1 VKIDIDYNKTPDPSV
16 NSSRSRAIERLL
28 GPTGPQRWRVTQSL
42 LALGAYAV
50 LAVVLCWQWRVELIS
65 SSKAFPLAAAAL
77 GCGLVF
83 VALIRSRL
91 NLVLHRRFGCEPS
104 LTLAQSITGL
114 FGAVWVYLVT
124 GPTRG
129 AALGLMVLVV
139 VFAMFRLGPREA
151 LGLAAAALLLLGAAS
166 RWLTLTDPFH
176 FPADVEALNLAYTTV
191 VLAGVALLAMRVTQ
205 LREQHQQQRIALQQ
219 ALTRI
224 SELATRDELTG
235 LPNRRALLDQLATET
250 ARHARKKLPLA
261 IALIDLDHFKRI
273 NDAHGHAGGDQVL
286 RGFANRVESELRGG
300 DVLARWG
307 GEEFLL
313 MLPDTSIE
321 AAQQCLQRLR
331 DRLRASP
338 FDEVAPGL
346 QLTFSAGVT
355 GCMGQGDIDSAIE
368 RADQAMYRAKDA
380 GRDRTEAS

>member
-1 VKIDIDYNKTPDPSV
+1 MKIGPDIPRRIDHSV
-16 NSSRSRAIERLL
+16 NRSITPVADWLL
-28 GPTGPQRWRVTQSL
+28 GPAGPQRWRVAQSL

-50 LAVVLCWQWRVELIS
+50 LALVLAWQWRLDLIS
-65 SSKAFPLAAAAL
+65 TRAALPLALAAL
-77 GCGLVF
+77 GCGLGF
-83 VALIRSRL
+83 VAVMRSGL
-91 NLVLHRRFGCEPS
+91 NLVLHRRFGIEPS
-104 LTLAQSITGL
+104 LTLAQSVAGL

-205 LREQHQQQRIALQQ
+205 LREQHQQQRTELQQ
-219 ALTRI
+219 ALSRI

-235 LPNRRALLDQLATET
+235 LPNRRAILDQLATET
-250 ARHARKKLPLA
+250 ARQARKKLPLA

-286 RGFANRVESELRGG
+286 RGFAHRVESELRGG
-300 DVLARWG
+300 DVMARWG

-355 GCMGQGDIDSAIE
+355 GCLGQGDIDSAIE
-368 RADQAMYRAKDA
+368 RADQAMYRAKEA

>member
-1 VKIDIDYNKTPDPSV
+1 M
-16 NSSRSRAIERLL
+16 NSSITPVADWLL
-28 GPTGPQRWRVTQSL
+28 GPAGPQRWRVTQSL

-50 LAVVLCWQWRVELIS
+50 LVLVLAWQWRLDLIRTR
-65 SSKAFPLAAAAL
+65 AALPLALAVL
-77 GCGLVF
+77 GCGLGF
-83 VALIRSRL
+83 VAVMRSGL
-91 NLVLHRRFGCEPS
+91 NLALHRRFGWEPS
-104 LTLAQSITGL
+104 LTLAQSIAGL
-114 FGAVWVYLVT
+114 LGAVWVYMVA

-129 AALGLMVLVV
+129 AAMGMPVLVV

-151 LGLAAAALLLLGAAS
+151 LGLAAGALLLLGAAS
-166 RWLTLTDPFH
+166 RWLTLTDSFH
-176 FPADVEALNLAYTTV
+176 FPADVESVHLAYTTA
-191 VLAGVALLAMRVTQ
+191 VLAGVVLLAMRVSQ
-205 LREQHQQQRIALQQ
+205 LREQHHRQRAELQQ

-235 LPNRRALLDQLATET
+235 LPNRRAILDQLATET

-286 RGFANRVESELRGG
+286 RGFAHRVESELRGG
-300 DVLARWG
+300 DVMARWG

-321 AAQQCLQRLR
+321 AAQQCLGRLR
-331 DRLRASP
+331 DRLRSTP

-346 QLTFSAGVT
+346 LLTFSAGVT
-355 GCMGQGDIDSAIE
+355 GCLGQGDIDSAIE
-368 RADQAMYRAKDA
+368 RADQAMYRAKEA
-380 GRDRTEAS
+380 GRDRTESS

>member
-1 VKIDIDYNKTPDPSV
+1 M
-16 NSSRSRAIERLL
+16 NSSIPPVADWLL
-28 GPTGPQRWRVTQSL
+28 GPAGPQRWRVTQSL

-50 LAVVLCWQWRVELIS
+50 LALVLAWQWRLDLIS
-65 SSKAFPLAAAAL
+65 TRAALPLALAAL
-77 GCGLVF
+77 GCGLGF
-83 VALIRSRL
+83 VAVMRSGL
-91 NLVLHRRFGCEPS
+91 NLVLHRRFGIEPS
-104 LTLAQSITGL
+104 LTLAQSVTGL

-176 FPADVEALNLAYTTV
+176 FPAEVEALNLAYTTV

-205 LREQHQQQRIALQQ
+205 LREQHQQQRTELQQ

-235 LPNRRALLDQLATET
+235 LPNRRAILDQLATET
-250 ARHARKKLPLA
+250 ARQVRKKLPLA

-286 RGFANRVESELRGG
+286 RGFAHRVESELRGG
-300 DVLARWG
+300 DVMARWG

-321 AAQQCLQRLR
+321 AAQLCLQRLR

-338 FDEVAPGL
+338 FNEVAPGL

-355 GCMGQGDIDSAIE
+355 GCLGQGDIDSAIE
-368 RADQAMYRAKDA
+368 RADQAMYRAKEA
-380 GRDRTEAS
+380 GRDRTEAC

>member
-1 VKIDIDYNKTPDPSV
+1 MKIGPDIPRRIDHSV
-16 NSSRSRAIERLL
+16 NRSITPVADWLL
-28 GPTGPQRWRVTQSL
+28 GPAGPQRWRVAQSQ

-50 LAVVLCWQWRVELIS
+50 LALVLAWQWRLDLIS
-65 SSKAFPLAAAAL
+65 TRAALPLALAAL
-77 GCGLVF
+77 GCGLGF
-83 VALIRSRL
+83 VAVMRSGL
-91 NLVLHRRFGCEPS
+91 NLVLHRRFGIEPS
-104 LTLAQSITGL
+104 LTLAQSVAGL

-205 LREQHQQQRIALQQ
+205 LREQHQQQRTELQQ
-219 ALTRI
+219 ALSRI

-235 LPNRRALLDQLATET
+235 LPNRRAILDQLATET
-250 ARHARKKLPLA
+250 ARQARKKLPLA

-286 RGFANRVESELRGG
+286 RGFAHRVESELRGG
-300 DVLARWG
+300 DVMARWG

-355 GCMGQGDIDSAIE
+355 GCLGQGDIDSAIE
-368 RADQAMYRAKDA
+368 RADQAMYRAKEA

>member
-1 VKIDIDYNKTPDPSV
+1 MPNNRIVRSPGEASV
-16 NSSRSRAIERLL
+16 NRSTSSLAAGLL
-28 GPTGPQRWRVTQSL
+28 GPAGPQRWRVTQSL

-50 LAVVLCWQWRVELIS
+50 LALVLAWQWRLDLIHPRAALS
-65 SSKAFPLAAAAL
+65 LAVAAL
-77 GCGLVF
+77 GSGLVF
-83 VALIRSRL
+83 FGLVRSGL
-91 NLVLHRRFGCEPS
+91 NLVLHRRFGVEPS

-114 FGAVWVYLVT
+114 FGVVWVYLVT

-129 AALGLMVLVV
+129 AALGRRVLVV
-139 VFAMFRLGPREA
+139 VFAMFRLGPSEA

-166 RWLTLTDPFH
+166 RWLTLTDSFH

-191 VLAGVALLAMRVTQ
+191 VLTGVALLAMRVTQ
-205 LREQHQQQRIALQQ
+205 LREQHQRQRAELQQ

-235 LPNRRALLDQLATET
+235 QPNRRAILDQLATET
-250 ARHARKKLPLA
+250 ARHARKNLPLA

-286 RGFANRVESELRGG
+286 RGFAHRVESELRGG
-300 DVLARWG
+300 DVMARWG

-321 AAQQCLQRLR
+321 AALQCL
-331 DRLRASP
+331 DRLRGQLHASP

-346 QLTFSAGVT
+346 RLTFSAGVT
-355 GCMGQGDIDSAIE
+355 GCLGHGDIDSAIE

-380 GRDRTEAS
+380 GRDRTETS

>member
-1 VKIDIDYNKTPDPSV
+1 MHRLFTSAADW
-16 NSSRSRAIERLL
+16 LL
-28 GPTGPQRWRVTQSL
+28 GPAGPQRWRVSQSL
-42 LALGAYAV
+42 IALGAYAV
-50 LAVVLCWQWRVELIS
+50 LALVLFWQWRLELIGTR
-65 SSKAFPLAAAAL
+65 AAWPLGLAALA
-77 GCGLVF
+77 CGLGF
-83 VALIRSRL
+83 VGLMRSGL
-91 NLVLHRRFGCEPS
+91 NLVLHRRFGIEPS
-104 LTLAQSITGL
+104 LTLAQSVTGL

-129 AALGLMVLVV
+129 AALGLLVLVV

-166 RWLTLTDPFH
+166 RWLTLSDSFR
-176 FPADVEALNLAYTTV
+176 FPAEVEALNMAYTTV
-191 VLAGVALLAMRVTQ
+191 VVAGVALLAMRVTQ
-205 LREQHQQQRIALQQ
+205 LREQHQRQRTELQQ
-219 ALTRI
+219 ALSRI

-235 LPNRRALLDQLATET
+235 LPNRRAILDQLAIET
-250 ARHARKKLPLA
+250 ARHARKKQPLA
-261 IALIDLDHFKRI
+261 IALIDLDHFKHI

-286 RGFANRVESELRGG
+286 RGFAHRVESELRGG
-300 DVLARWG
+300 DTMARWG

-313 MLPDTSIE
+313 MLPDTSVE

-355 GCMGQGDIDSAIE
+355 GCLGQGDIDSAIE

-380 GRDRTEAS
+380 GRDRTAAS

>member
-1 VKIDIDYNKTPDPSV
+1 VKIGLDIPKRIDHSV
-16 NSSRSRAIERLL
+16 NSSITPVADWLL
-28 GPTGPQRWRVTQSL
+28 GPAGPQRWRVTQSL

-50 LAVVLCWQWRVELIS
+50 LVLVLAWQWRLDLIRTR
-65 SSKAFPLAAAAL
+65 AALPLALAAL
-77 GCGLVF
+77 GCGLGF
-83 VALIRSRL
+83 VVVIRSGL
-91 NLVLHRRFGCEPS
+91 NLLLHRRFGCEPS
-104 LTLAQSITGL
+104 LTLTQSITGL
-114 FGAVWVYLVT
+114 LGAVWVYMVT

-129 AALGLMVLVV
+129 AASGLMVLVV

-176 FPADVEALNLAYTTV
+176 FPAEVEALNLAYTTV

-205 LREQHQQQRIALQQ
+205 LREQHQRQRTELQQ

-235 LPNRRALLDQLATET
+235 LPNRRAILDQLSTET

-286 RGFANRVESELRGG
+286 RGFAHRVESELRGG
-300 DVLARWG
+300 DVMARWG

-338 FDEVAPGL
+338 FNEVAPGL

-355 GCMGQGDIDSAIE
+355 GCLGQGDIDSAIE
-368 RADQAMYRAKDA
+368 RADHAMYRAKQA